1 MKKNIFIT
9 ILICCLSHM
18 AGAQSKIVLDFTPA
32 CDSLAVLL
40 SDRCGVK
47 GELKLKAVMKR
58 KNSLD
63 FYFTETLG
71 DYPWYKSDPKWFR
84 QTLKTLF
91 PEEYGKY
98 KVGEIYSRKVAL
110 DDLIMPGLGNDGT
123 PGHNQHRKRHIG
135 HKEIVRS
142 IGDMTFDKGLEGKHI
157 ALWQSHGRYYDQT
170 EEKWSWQRP
179 CLFQTCE
186 DMFTQGFVIPYLVPM
201 LENAGA
207 YILMPRERDIQKNEI
222 IADNDTTAGGRGQ
235 ASYEEYGKWSDAGI
249 GFADTRPI
257 YTDTEN
263 PFRMGTARQAL
274 CVAPRAE
281 ATASVKWTP
290 VIPERGEYAVYISYT
305 SLPESTT
312 AAHYTVSH
320 MGGTSEFAVNQKMG
334 GGTWIYLGT
343 FEFAEGEDN
352 FVALDNSTPEGNI
365 LEVGAKVT
373 ADGVRFGGGMGNIAR
388 SRWIAPDDSV
398 SFAQTPTTSGLP
410 RSAEAARYWL
420 QWAGADTTVYYQNE
434 GKNDY
439 KDDFMSRGDWVEWI
453 SRGSVTN
460 PSAEGGLGIPI
471 DLAFGFHTDAGTTP
485 NDSIVGTLAI
495 YSYRS
500 EGKTTLP
507 AGEDRLT
514 SRMFADIVQNQ
525 VVHDLRCSFDS
536 LWTRRSIWDR
546 AYRESRTPSSPAM
559 LLELLSHQNFADMK
573 YALDPSFKFAVSRA
587 IYKGMLKYMSNRYG
601 TAYAVQPLP
610 VDHVGVE
617 FEAGSKVAVSWKK
630 VVDPLEPTA
639 EPTGYIVY
647 KRIGQGAYDSGTFVK
662 DPGVDSGGHIRWWTE
677 IPLGEVV
684 SFKVA
689 AYNEGGVSFP
699 SETVSIGI
707 PHNGQTDTTILIVNN
722 FDRISGPAYYES
734 GDRAG
739 FDNMLDSGVQYV
751 RDITF
756 VGEMYN
762 FRRNDQ
768 WISNERPG
776 FGASYSDKAGE
787 IVAGNTFDYA
797 SVHGRAILEAGH
809 AFRSCS
815 NERFIRN
822 QYIRKDAWAIDLIC
836 GKQVTTKIGNSLKY
850 SVFSLEMQSTLT
862 EFAADGGNILVSGA
876 YIWTDLEDSIY
887 PVSHDSLTC
896 CRNRAFAKEILGYRF
911 ITNQAGRR
919 GKVAPVDGGSCKGI
933 WGVYRNGMNPY
944 SYCVESPDGI
954 APSDSNGHVICRY
967 EDSGISAGVAYQG
980 KGYKAVSIGFP
991 IEIMTEEAMTDTII
1005 RTVLEYFKQ

>member
-1 MKKNIFIT
+1 MKRIYIIS
-9 ILICCLSHM
+9 ILISLLSFR
-18 AGAQSKIVLDFTPA
+18 AEGQSTIVEDFTPV
-32 CDSLAVLL
+32 CDSLASLMT
-40 SDRCGVK
+40 DRCGVE

-58 KNSLD
+58 KNYLD

-71 DYPWYKSDPKWFR
+71 DYPWYRSDPKWFR
-84 QTLKTLF
+84 QELKRLF
-91 PEEYGKY
+91 PEEYSRY
-98 KVGEIYSRKVAL
+98 KVGEIYSRRVPL
-110 DDLIMPGLGNDGT
+110 DNLMMPRIGSDGSPSYNMHRRKPVPHDAVVRELG
-123 PGHNQHRKRHIG
+123 RMK
-135 HKEIVRS
+135 
-142 IGDMTFDKGLEGKHI
+142 FDKGLNGKHI
-157 ALWQSHGRYYDQT
+157 ALWQSHGRYFNQD
-170 EEKWSWQRP
+170 ENRWLWQRP

-186 DMFTQGFVIPYLVPM
+186 DMFTQGFVLPFLVPM

-207 YILMPRERDIQKNEI
+207 YTLLPRERDIQTNEV
-222 IADNDTTAGGRGQ
+222 IADNDSTAGARGY
-235 ASYEEYGKWSDAGI
+235 AIYEESGKWTDAGE
-249 GFADTRPI
+249 GFADAKAI
-257 YTDTEN
+257 YTGTDN
-263 PFRMGTARQAL
+263 PFRMGTARGAL
-274 CVAPRAE
+274 CVGPKTKAS
-281 ATASVKWTP
+281 ASVRWTP
-290 VIPERGEYAVYISYT
+290 TIPERGEYAVYVSYK
-305 SLPESTT
+305 SLPASTS
-312 AAHYTVSH
+312 AAHYTVNH

-343 FEFAEGEDN
+343 FEFDRGESGY
-352 FVALDNSTPEGNI
+352 VTLDNSTPEGCL
-365 LEVGAKVT
+365 LEVGATVT
-373 ADGVRFGGGMGNIAR
+373 ADAVRFGGGMGNIAR
-388 SRWIAPDDSV
+388 SRWIAPDDSLAV
-398 SFAQTPTTSGLP
+398 RSEPVVSGLP

-439 KDDFMSRGDWVEWI
+439 RDDFMSRGDWVA
-453 SRGSVTN
+453 GMD
-460 PSAEGGLGIPI
+460 IPV
-471 DLAFGFHTDAGTTP
+471 DLSFGFHTDAGVTP
-485 NDSIVGTLAI
+485 NDSLVGTLSI
-495 YSYRS
+495 YTYRS

-507 AGEDRLT
+507 SGEDRLT
-514 SRMFADIVQNQ
+514 SRMFADMVQSQIVN
-525 VVHDLRCSFDS
+525 DLRCSFDS

-559 LLELLSHQNFADMK
+559 LIELLSHQNFADMK
-573 YALDPSFKFAVSRA
+573 YGLDPSFRFAASRS
-587 IYKGMLKYMSNRYG
+587 IYKGMLKYLSNRYG
-601 TAYAVQPLP
+601 QEYVVQPLP
-610 VDHVGVE
+610 VDNVGVE
-617 FEAGSKVAVSWKK
+617 FEAGNKVAVSWKK
-630 VVDPLEPTA
+630 VEDPLEPTA
-639 EPTGYIVY
+639 DPTGYIVY

-689 AYNEGGVSFP
+689 AYNEGGISFP
-699 SETVSIGI
+699 SETVSIGM
-707 PHNGQTDTTILIVNN
+707 PHNGQTDSTILIVNN

-739 FDNMLDSGVQYV
+739 FDNMLDSGVPYV

-797 SVHGRAILEAGH
+797 SVHGRAILKAGH

-815 NERFIRN
+815 NERFIRD

-836 GKQVTTKIGNSLKY
+836 GKQVTTKSGKTLKY
-850 SVFSLEMQSTLT
+850 SVFPSDMQTVLT
-862 EFAADGGNILVSGA
+862 EFASDGGNILVSGS
-876 YIWTDLEDSIY
+876 YIGTDLEDSIY

-919 GKVAPVDGGSCKGI
+919 GKVVPVDGGSCRGI
-933 WGVYRNGMNPY
+933 QGKYRNGMNPY

-954 APSDSNGHVICRY
+954 APADSNGHVICRY